1 MKALLFC
8 PDLEK
13 LAAKGSPGPSVGEE
27 LDLSAL
33 RYAELPEPPLPNEEW
48 VRIRTSMS
56 GICGSDLGFIGGKS
70 FPSMEP
76 FSSLPFIPGHEVCG
90 VVDGVG
96 KNVQGFRAGE
106 RVAID
111 PTLACRQRAISP
123 PCLPCQ
129 RGDFSL
135 CENID
140 RGAVGPGLLQ
150 GVNADTGGGW
160 GEVFVAHHSQ
170 LLPLPDSVSDAEAF
184 LLEPFS
190 VSLHGVLRN
199 RPQPSDRCL
208 VFGCGAIGLMA
219 IAALK
224 ELGLGGA
231 VLAVAKYP
239 QQAEA
244 ARRLGADEVVL
255 LGETDLYHCVAG
267 ITRARLFSLS
277 SGRRWME
284 GGVDLIY
291 DSVGSSATLD
301 DSLRLLRA
309 GGKLVL
315 LGATDFAPTVEWVPF
330 WFREIQLV
338 GSICYGLEEWNGRA
352 MTTFEIALE
361 LVRAKKVNL
370 GPLVTHLFPLGRFE
384 EAIRIAASK
393 GTEEVIKVA
402 FTFRG

>member
-13 LAAKGSPGPSVGEE
+13 LAAKGSPGPSVGEG

-33 RYAELPEPPLPNEEW
+33 RYTELPEPPLPNEAW
-48 VRIRTSMS
+48 VRVRTSMS

-90 VVDGVG
+90 VVDQVG
-96 KNVQGFRAGE
+96 KEVQGVRAGD

-111 PTLACRQRAISP
+111 PTLACQQRAISP
-123 PCLPCQ
+123 PCVPCQ

-170 LLPLPDSVSDAEAF
+170 LLPLPESVSDEEAF

-199 RPQPSDRCL
+199 RPRPTERCL
-208 VFGCGAIGLMA
+208 VFGCGTIGLMA

-224 ELGLGGA
+224 GLGLGGP

-244 ARRLGADEVVL
+244 ARRLGADEVAL
-255 LGETDLYHCVAG
+255 WGEADLYRWVADLTG
-267 ITRARLFSLS
+267 ARLYSLS

-291 DSVGSSATLD
+291 DSVGSPSTLD
-301 DSLRLLRA
+301 DSLRLLQA

-352 MTTFEIALE
+352 MTTFEVALE
-361 LVRAKKVNL
+361 LVKEKKVDL
-370 GPLVTHLFPLGRFE
+370 VPLVTHRFPIQRFE
-384 EAIRIAASK
+384 EAIRLAASK
-393 GTEEVIKVA
+393 GTEGVIKVA
-402 FTFRG
+402 FTHE